1 MWLDPMGKFLSL
13 VGLQGL
19 FILYF
24 FVINGGFGL
33 IIFYLLRDETTTKI
47 ISS

>member
-19 FILYF
+19 FVLNF
-24 FVINGGFGL
+24 FVLMVGFGL
-33 IIFYLLRDETTTKI
+33 IIYYLLRDETTTKI